1 MKKNGVVNMELI
13 KLCTDNSGYI
23 YYYNPKFDYF
33 AFKCS
38 NGNISFNKILASK
51 VTPNNKMVV
60 RTFNSQIEI
69 IVSES
74 DLSEYN
80 PVYSQL
86 LLDNSWNFS
95 DKIVVYFK
103 RTPQNERYNS
113 SKYSY
118 QDIESF
124 VKAKK
129 EETDKAKHLES
140 YYNSL
145 NKLILPSIL

>member
-1 MKKNGVVNMELI
+1 MELI

-23 YYYNPKFDYF
+23 YYYNPKFDYL

-51 VTPNNKMVV
+51 LTPNNK
-60 RTFNSQIEI
+60 IEI

-103 RTPQNERYNS
+103 RIPQNERHNLN
-113 SKYSY
+113 KYSY
-118 QDIESF
+118 QDKEDF
-124 VKAKK
+124 VKIKK
-129 EETDKAKHLES
+129 EEIDRAKNLVSHL
-140 YYNSL
+140 NSL
-145 NKLILPSIL
+145 KFF

>member
-23 YYYNPKFDYF
+23 YYYNPKFDYL

-38 NGNISFNKILASK
+38 NGNISFNKILTSK
-51 VTPNNKMVV
+51 ITPNNK
-60 RTFNSQIEI
+60 IEI

-80 PVYSQL
+80 PIYSQL

-95 DKIVVYFK
+95 DKIVHLFK
-103 RTPQNERYNS
+103 RTPQNERHNLN
-113 SKYSY
+113 KYSY
-118 QDIESF
+118 QDKEDF
-124 VKAKK
+124 VKLNKEEIDHAKK
-129 EETDKAKHLES
+129 IAS
-140 YYNSL
+140 YSDSL

>member
-23 YYYNPKFDYF
+23 YYYNPKFDYL

-38 NGNISFNKILASK
+38 NGNIAFNKIISSK
-51 VTPNNKMVV
+51 VTPNNK
-60 RTFNSQIEI
+60 ILI

-80 PVYSQL
+80 PIYSQM
-86 LLDNSWNFS
+86 LLDNSWDFS
-95 DKIVVYFK
+95 DKIVAYFK
-103 RTPQNERYNS
+103 RISQNEKCNL
-113 SKYSY
+113 SKYTY
-118 QDIESF
+118 QDIENF

-129 EETDKAKHLES
+129 EEIEHTKKIA
-140 YYNSL
+140 NSL

>member
-1 MKKNGVVNMELI
+1 MELI

-23 YYYNPKFDYF
+23 YYYNPKFDYL

-51 VTPNNKMVV
+51 LTPNNK
-60 RTFNSQIEI
+60 IEI

-95 DKIVVYFK
+95 DKTVVYFK
-103 RTPQNERYNS
+103 RKPQNERYNL

-118 QDIESF
+118 QDKEDF
-124 VKAKK
+124 VKIKK
-129 EETDKAKHLES
+129 EEIDRAKNLVSHL
-140 YYNSL
+140 NSL
-145 NKLILPSIL
+145 KFF

>member
-1 MKKNGVVNMELI
+1 MKKNGAVNMELI

-23 YYYNPKFDYF
+23 YYYNPKFDYL

-51 VTPNNKMVV
+51 ITPNNK
-60 RTFNSQIEI
+60 IEI

-80 PVYSQL
+80 PIYSQL
-86 LLDNSWNFS
+86 LLDSSWNFS

-103 RTPQNERYNS
+103 RISQNEKCNL

-118 QDIESF
+118 QDIEDF

-129 EETDKAKHLES
+129 EETDRAKNLANN
-140 YYNSL
+140 YNSL

>member
-1 MKKNGVVNMELI
+1 MKKNGVTNMELI

-23 YYYNPKFDYF
+23 YYYNPKFDYL

-51 VTPNNKMVV
+51 VTPNNK
-60 RTFNSQIEI
+60 IEI

-80 PVYSQL
+80 PIYSQL
-86 LLDNSWNFS
+86 LLDSSWNFS

-103 RTPQNERYNS
+103 RTHQNERCDLG
-113 SKYSY
+113 KYSY
-118 QDIESF
+118 QDIENF
-124 VKAKK
+124 VRAKK
-129 EETDKAKHLES
+129 EEIEYAKNLAN
-140 YYNSL
+140 YYRFY
-145 NKLILPSIL
+145 

>member
-1 MKKNGVVNMELI
+1 MELI

-23 YYYNPKFDYF
+23 YYYNPKFDYL

-51 VTPNNKMVV
+51 LTPNNK
-60 RTFNSQIEI
+60 IEI

-103 RTPQNERYNS
+103 RKPQNERYNL

-118 QDIESF
+118 QDKEDF
-124 VKAKK
+124 VKIKK
-129 EETDKAKHLES
+129 EEIDRAKNLVSHL
-140 YYNSL
+140 NSL
-145 NKLILPSIL
+145 KLV

>member
-1 MKKNGVVNMELI
+1 MELI

-23 YYYNPKFDYF
+23 YYYNPKFDYL

-38 NGNISFNKILASK
+38 NGNIAFNKILASK
-51 VTPNNKMVV
+51 VTPNNK
-60 RTFNSQIEI
+60 IEI

-103 RTPQNERYNS
+103 RKPQNERYDL

-118 QDIESF
+118 QDIEDF
-124 VKAKK
+124 VKLKK
-129 EETDKAKHLES
+129 EEIDRAKNLVSHL
-140 YYNSL
+140 NSL
-145 NKLILPSIL
+145 KFF

>member
-1 MKKNGVVNMELI
+1 MKKNWVVNMELI

-23 YYYNPKFDYF
+23 YYYNPKFDYL

-38 NGNISFNKILASK
+38 NGNITFNKILTSK
-51 VTPNNKMVV
+51 LTPNNK
-60 RTFNSQIEI
+60 IEI

-118 QDIESF
+118 QDIEDF
-124 VKAKK
+124 VRAKK
-129 EETDKAKHLES
+129 EEIDYAKNLVSHC
-140 YYNSL
+140 NSL
-145 NKLILPSIL
+145 KFF

>member
-1 MKKNGVVNMELI
+1 MKKNGAVNMELI

-23 YYYNPKFDYF
+23 YYYNPKFDYL

-51 VTPNNKMVV
+51 ITPNNK
-60 RTFNSQIEI
+60 IEI

-80 PVYSQL
+80 PIYSQL
-86 LLDNSWNFS
+86 LLDSSWNFS

-103 RTPQNERYNS
+103 RIPQNEKCNL

-118 QDIESF
+118 QDIEDF

-129 EETDKAKHLES
+129 EETDRAKNLANN
-140 YYNSL
+140 YNSL

>member
-1 MKKNGVVNMELI
+1 MELI

-23 YYYNPKFDYF
+23 YYYNPKFDYL

-38 NGNISFNKILASK
+38 NGNISFNKILGSK
-51 VTPNNKMVV
+51 LTPNNK
-60 RTFNSQIEI
+60 IEI

-103 RTPQNERYNS
+103 RKPQNERYNLN
-113 SKYSY
+113 KYSY
-118 QDIESF
+118 QDKEDFAKI
-124 VKAKK
+124 KK
-129 EETDKAKHLES
+129 EEIDRAKNLVSHL
-140 YYNSL
+140 NSL
-145 NKLILPSIL
+145 KFF

>member
-1 MKKNGVVNMELI
+1 MELI

-23 YYYNPKFDYF
+23 YYYNPKFDYL

-51 VTPNNKMVV
+51 LTPNNK
-60 RTFNSQIEI
+60 IEI

-103 RTPQNERYNS
+103 RKPQNERYDL

-118 QDIESF
+118 QDKEDF
-124 VKAKK
+124 VKIKK
-129 EETDKAKHLES
+129 EEIDRAKNLVSHL
-140 YYNSL
+140 NSL
-145 NKLILPSIL
+145 KFF

>member
-23 YYYNPKFDYF
+23 YYYNPKFDYL

-38 NGNISFNKILASK
+38 NGNITFNKIISSK
-51 VTPNNKMVV
+51 VTPNNK
-60 RTFNSQIEI
+60 IEI

-80 PVYSQL
+80 PIYSQL

-95 DKIVVYFK
+95 DKIVAYFK
-103 RTPQNERYNS
+103 RKPQNERYNLN
-113 SKYSY
+113 KYSY
-118 QDIESF
+118 QDIEDF
-124 VKAKK
+124 VKLKK
-129 EETDKAKHLES
+129 EEIDRAKNLVSHL
-140 YYNSL
+140 NSL
-145 NKLILPSIL
+145 KFF

>member
-23 YYYNPKFDYF
+23 YYYNPKFDYL

-38 NGNISFNKILASK
+38 NGNVSFNKILASK
-51 VTPNNKMVV
+51 LTPNNK
-60 RTFNSQIEI
+60 IEI

-95 DKIVVYFK
+95 DEIVVYFK
-103 RTPQNERYNS
+103 RAPKNERYN
-113 SKYSY
+113 
-118 QDIESF
+118 
-124 VKAKK
+124 
-129 EETDKAKHLES
+129 
-140 YYNSL
+140 L
-145 NKLILPSIL
+145 NKY

>member
-1 MKKNGVVNMELI
+1 MKKNGAVNMELI

-23 YYYNPKFDYF
+23 YYYNPKFDYL

-51 VTPNNKMVV
+51 LTPNNK
-60 RTFNSQIEI
+60 IEI

-103 RTPQNERYNS
+103 RKPQNERYNL

-118 QDIESF
+118 QDKEDF
-124 VKAKK
+124 VKIKK
-129 EETDKAKHLES
+129 EEIDRAKNLVSHL
-140 YYNSL
+140 NSL
-145 NKLILPSIL
+145 KFF

>member
-1 MKKNGVVNMELI
+1 MELI
-13 KLCTDNSGYI
+13 KLCTDNSMGYT
-23 YYYNPKFDYF
+23 YYYNPKFDYL

-38 NGNISFNKILASK
+38 NGNIAFNKILASK
-51 VTPNNKMVV
+51 VTPNNK
-60 RTFNSQIEI
+60 IEI

-103 RTPQNERYNS
+103 RKPQNERYDL

-118 QDIESF
+118 QDIEDF
-124 VKAKK
+124 VKLKK
-129 EETDKAKHLES
+129 EEIDRAKNLVSHL
-140 YYNSL
+140 NSL
-145 NKLILPSIL
+145 KFF

>member
-1 MKKNGVVNMELI
+1 MELI

-23 YYYNPKFDYF
+23 YYYNPKFDYL

-38 NGNISFNKILASK
+38 NGNISFNKILAS
-51 VTPNNKMVV
+51 NNK
-60 RTFNSQIEI
+60 IEI

-103 RTPQNERYNS
+103 RTPQNERYNL

-118 QDIESF
+118 QDKEDF
-124 VKAKK
+124 VKLNKEEIDHAKK
-129 EETDKAKHLES
+129 IAS
-140 YYNSL
+140 YPDSL

>member
-1 MKKNGVVNMELI
+1 MKKNGAVNMELI
-13 KLCTDNSGYI
+13 KLYTDNSGYI
-23 YYYNPKFDYF
+23 YYYNPKFDYL

-51 VTPNNKMVV
+51 VTPNNK
-60 RTFNSQIEI
+60 IEI

-80 PVYSQL
+80 PIYSQL
-86 LLDNSWNFS
+86 LLDSSWNFS
-95 DKIVVYFK
+95 DKIIVYFK
-103 RTPQNERYNS
+103 RIPQNERHNLN
-113 SKYSY
+113 KYSY
-118 QDIESF
+118 QDIEDF

-129 EETDKAKHLES
+129 EEIDRAKHLES

-145 NKLILPSIL
+145 NKLILPSII

>member
-23 YYYNPKFDYF
+23 YYYNPKFDYL

-51 VTPNNKMVV
+51 LTPNNK
-60 RTFNSQIEI
+60 IEI

-80 PVYSQL
+80 PIYSQL

-103 RTPQNERYNS
+103 RKPQNERYNL

-118 QDIESF
+118 QDKEDF
-124 VKAKK
+124 VKIKK
-129 EETDKAKHLES
+129 EEIDRAKNLVSHL
-140 YYNSL
+140 NSL
-145 NKLILPSIL
+145 KFF

>member
-1 MKKNGVVNMELI
+1 MKKNGVTNMELI
-13 KLCTDNSGYI
+13 KLCTDNSGYT
-23 YYYNPKFDYF
+23 YYYNPKFDYL

-38 NGNISFNKILASK
+38 NGNITFNKIISSK
-51 VTPNNKMVV
+51 VTPNNK
-60 RTFNSQIEI
+60 IEI

-103 RTPQNERYNS
+103 RTLQNEGYDL

-118 QDIESF
+118 QDIEDF

-129 EETDKAKHLES
+129 EEIDYAKKLAS
-140 YYNSL
+140 YY
-145 NKLILPSIL
+145 KFY

>member
-1 MKKNGVVNMELI
+1 MELI

-23 YYYNPKFDYF
+23 YYYNPKFDYL

-51 VTPNNKMVV
+51 LTPNNK
-60 RTFNSQIEI
+60 ILI

-80 PVYSQL
+80 PIYSQL

-103 RTPQNERYNS
+103 RIPQNERHNLN
-113 SKYSY
+113 KYSY
-118 QDIESF
+118 QDIEDF
-124 VKAKK
+124 VKLKK
-129 EETDKAKHLES
+129 EEIDRAKNLVSHL
-140 YYNSL
+140 NSL
-145 NKLILPSIL
+145 KFF

>member
-1 MKKNGVVNMELI
+1 MELI

-23 YYYNPKFDYF
+23 YYYNPKFDYL

-38 NGNISFNKILASK
+38 NGNVSFNKILASK
-51 VTPNNKMVV
+51 LTPNNK
-60 RTFNSQIEI
+60 IEI

-95 DKIVVYFK
+95 DKIVAYFR

-118 QDIESF
+118 QDIEDF
-124 VKAKK
+124 VRAKK
-129 EETDKAKHLES
+129 EEIDYAKNLVSH
-140 YYNSL
+140 YNSL
-145 NKLILPSIL
+145 KFF

>member
-1 MKKNGVVNMELI
+1 MELI

-23 YYYNPKFDYF
+23 YYYNPKFDYL

-38 NGNISFNKILASK
+38 NGNITFNKIISSK
-51 VTPNNKMVV
+51 VTPNNK
-60 RTFNSQIEI
+60 ILI

-80 PVYSQL
+80 PIYSQM

-95 DKIVVYFK
+95 DKIVAYLE
-103 RTPQNERYNS
+103 RNPQNERYNL

-118 QDIESF
+118 QDIEDF

-129 EETDKAKHLES
+129 EEIGHAKNIAS
-140 YYNSL
+140 YFDSL
-145 NKLILPSIL
+145 NKLILPSII